1 MKNILLIM
9 LIFLSLLACSGGK
22 TVQLPDKNLEIK
34 DNKIYYNGG
43 LFTGEIKAIDKESGA
58 EEPGRFS
65 ASVKNGEIEGKV
77 ALLAEDTDF
86 TYNIK
91 DGKIN
96 GVASTTGVEISY
108 KDDEIQKCSSSIIPM
123 EMVNSFCD
131 IIKKH
136 PDGESFPTTGKELQK
151 RTLGII
157 ERLNSVGK

>member
-9 LIFLSLLACSGGK
+9 FIFLSLLACSGGK

-65 ASVKNGEIEGKV
+65 ATVKNGEIEGKV

-91 DGKIN
+91 DGKIAGAALDVVEN
-96 GVASTTGVEISY
+96 EPLDASSPFWKFENVTITPHNSWVSDQVDIRRFNIS
-108 KDDEIQKCSSSIIPM
+108 
-123 EMVNSFCD
+123 
-131 IIKKH
+131 
-136 PDGESFPTTGKELQK
+136 
-151 RTLGII
+151 
-157 ERLNSVGK
+157 